1 MRYMTIKECYEQ
13 MGADY
18 EDVHSR
24 LRMDTLIRK
33 FFLKFPDDKSFEQL
47 KEALETGDYEGAF
60 RGAHTLKGVAQN
72 LGFTSLYEAA
82 HRLTED
88 LRPGG
93 EIASEEIQTAFGAV
107 KDAYGQVIAAAE
119 RFIKE
124 EQKD

>member
-1 MRYMTIKECYEQ
+1 MTIKECYEQ
-13 MGADY
+13 AGADY
-18 EDVHSR
+18 EDVRSR
-24 LRMDTLIRK
+24 LRSDILIRK
-33 FFLKFPDDKSFEQL
+33 FFLKFPEDRSFEQL
-47 KEALETGDYEGAF
+47 REALEKNDHQEAF
-60 RGAHTLKGVAQN
+60 RGAHTLKGVALN
-72 LGFTSLYEAA
+72 LGFTPLYEAS

-93 EIASEEIQTAFGAV
+93 GEPDPGEIQAAFRAV